1 MAFQQALSGLNTA
14 GKAIDVTSHNIAN
27 SSTVGYKASVAHFSD
42 VYARSLNGS
51 GANQVGIGVNLSGI
65 AQQFTQGN
73 ITTTN
78 NPLDIA
84 INGNGFYR
92 MEKGGELTYTRSGQ
106 FHLDKNGFIVNDQGM
121 RLTGYPSENGVIV
134 PATPR
139 AIEVSASDIPPVATG
154 TNPSASF
161 QGIRANLSL
170 DSREKQ
176 PDEAWVGGGSQL
188 EIAASGAREAVRA
201 AILTGSTATPAAA
214 DAAAD
219 AAYAA
224 VLAAADPAAEVTS
237 QIAAAVAAAVADGAV
252 ATTAQ
257 ERADAAIRKASKMTP
272 NPETY
277 NWSTGLDVYDTL
289 GNPHRLTLYFIKG
302 DNPREWGVVASVDGT
317 SNAFAGLTGGASVTV
332 GGVPMRGI
340 TFDTNGK
347 LTNGSGT
354 TAMNLAIDLDGVM
367 AGQGSVNSAAP
378 TLEFAL
384 DFLGT
389 TQTGKQFGNNR
400 LEQDGYAAGSLTSLG
415 VGTDG
420 TILGNYS
427 NGEAFALGQIVL
439 ANFTNPNG
447 LRSQGNNQWIVTSD
461 SGPALLGA
469 PESGNFGLI
478 SASTVEESNVDL
490 TMELVNLITNQ
501 RNYQANAQ
509 SIKTQDQIMQ
519 TLVNLR

>member
-27 SSTVGYKASVAHFSD
+27 SSTVGYKVSVSHFSD

-78 NPLDIA
+78 NPLDIS
-84 INGNGFYR
+84 INGNGFFR

-106 FHLDKNGFIVNDQGM
+106 FHLDKNGYIINDQGM
-121 RLTGYPSENGVIV
+121 RLTGYPAMNGVIV
-134 PATPR
+134 PATP
-139 AIEVSASDIPPVATG
+139 AALHVSASDIPPVATG
-154 TNPSASF
+154 TNPSSDF
-161 QGIRANLSL
+161 HGIRANLSL
-170 DSREKQ
+170 DSRETA
-176 PDEAWVGGGSQL
+176 PAMPWVDGG
-188 EIAASGAREAVRA
+188 A
-201 AILTGSTATPAAA
+201 TGTWA
-214 DAAAD
+214 
-219 AAYAA
+219 
-224 VLAAADPAAEVTS
+224 
-237 QIAAAVAAAVADGAV
+237 
-252 ATTAQ
+252 
-257 ERADAAIRKASKMTP
+257 P

-302 DNPREWGVVASVDGT
+302 DNPGEWGVVANVDGT
-317 SNAFAGLTGGASVTV
+317 TNARVNLTGGTMVDV
-332 GGVPMRGI
+332 GGVPMQGI

-347 LTNGSGT
+347 LTSGT
-354 TAMNLAIDLDGVM
+354 VPTGMNVSIDLDGVM
-367 AGQGSVNSAAP
+367 TDLGSVNSAGNPLA
-378 TLEFAL
+378 FDL

-389 TQTGKQFGNNR
+389 TQTGKNFGNNR

-427 NGEAFALGQIVL
+427 NGESFALGQVVL

-447 LRSQGNNQWIVTSD
+447 LRSQGNNQWIVTSE
-461 SGPALLGA
+461 SGPPLLGA
-469 PESGNFGLI
+469 PESGNLGLL

-490 TMELVNLITNQ
+490 TQELVNLITNQ

-509 SIKTQDQIMQ
+509 SVKTQDQIMQ

>member
-78 NPLDIA
+78 NPLDIS
-84 INGNGFYR
+84 INGNGFFR

-106 FHLDKNGFIVNDQGM
+106 FHLDKNGYIVNDQNM
-121 RLTGYPSENGVIV
+121 RLTGYPSVNGSIV
-134 PATPR
+134 PATPA
-139 AIEVSASDIPPVATG
+139 AIQVSASDIPPVATE
-154 TNPSASF
+154 
-161 QGIRANLSL
+161 GIRANLSL
-170 DSREKQ
+170 DSREKK
-176 PDEAWVGGGSQL
+176 PDEPWVDGGSQL

-214 DAAAD
+214 NAAAT

-224 VLAAADPAAEVTS
+224 VMAAADPAAEVTS
-237 QIAAAVAAAVADGAV
+237 QIAAAVAAAVADGAA

-257 ERADAAIRKASKMTP
+257 ERADVAQADAIHKGYNPTA

-332 GGVPMRGI
+332 GGVPMPGI
-340 TFDTNGK
+340 TFDENGK

-354 TAMNLAIDLDGVM
+354 TAMNLSINLNAVM
-367 AGQGSVNSAAP
+367 EGLGSVNSADNPLA
-378 TLEFAL
+378 FDL

-389 TQTGKQFGNNR
+389 TQTGKKFGNNR

-427 NGEAFALGQIVL
+427 NGESFALGQVVL

-447 LRSQGNNQWIVTSD
+447 LRSQGNNQWIVTSE
-461 SGPALLGA
+461 SGPPLLGA
-469 PESGNFGLI
+469 PESGNLGLL

-490 TMELVNLITNQ
+490 TQELVNLITNQ

-509 SIKTQDQIMQ
+509 SVKTQDQIMQ